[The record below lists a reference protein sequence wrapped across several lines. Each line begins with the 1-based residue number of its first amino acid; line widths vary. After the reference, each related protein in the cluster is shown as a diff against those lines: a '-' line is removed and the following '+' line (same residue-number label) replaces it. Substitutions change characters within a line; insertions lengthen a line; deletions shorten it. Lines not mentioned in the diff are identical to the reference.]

1 MAEHA
6 THVCPFAPKYPAL
19 HWQLV
24 ETVLPSGEVEKAGQS
39 TQRSPAAE
47 NLPGTQL
54 IQTEFPAV
62 EYFPATQLVQ
72 VADEEAAATTENL
85 PAMQLVHCGAPTVVE
100 YVPAIQFEHAEL
112 PTVEYVPAMQSVQST
127 APAVVEYVPA
137 IQLEHAELPT
147 VEYVPAI
154 QPVHVLDEEAA
165 TAAENL
171 PAMQSVQGPPAPEN
185 LPATQFTQFE
195 YHNEPGGDDVPA
207 QQLLQ
212 NETPHPEEYLPARQS
227 VHSKPAAS
235 DNLPAGQSQQLARV
249 PEPGGDDFPAA
260 QLLHNVAP
268 VTEEYVPAEQS
279 VHCEPP
285 ITRENLPAAQSTQ
298 LLEPAGDDFPAVQ
311 FVQVLDDV
319 CPRAVENVPA
329 MHAVQTVAPLSGI

>member
-1 MAEHA
+1 M
-6 THVCPFAPKYPAL
+6 
-19 HWQLV
+19 
-24 ETVLPSGEVEKAGQS
+24 
-39 TQRSPAAE
+39 
-47 NLPGTQL
+47 
-54 IQTEFPAV
+54 
-62 EYFPATQLVQ
+62 Q

-85 PAMQLVHCGAPTVVE
+85 PAMQLVHCGAPAVVE